1 MTVNW
6 TTNTPSATI
15 TSANNVN
22 TAAFDASY
30 NSNWDDVSQP
40 GTTQKLDG
48 IGGII
53 MYRGQWKTW
62 EGYNSVV
69 LNWAVK
75 INNSQRSIKWCE
87 LRQDQ
92 STGIWSMY
100 QEGIYT
106 PDSDTRWMGSIIMD
120 DNGSIGLSYMKSN
133 TTTSVFPGLYFTG
146 RRACDPLGEL
156 PITEVIVVE
165 GSGSQTGTN
174 RNGDYAHGC
183 LDPDGMTIWST
194 SEYMGGQSGFSAA
207 RTRVFSYQIEPCI
220 AAAVSIE
227 LVGTTNPIC
236 ANEAITLTAT
246 PAYGG
251 DSPQYE
257 WYINGNALN
266 LNEDNAVIVTPQN
279 GDIITCTMIS
289 NEPGLEGVMVTSNE
303 VVLEIATS
311 LEPQVSVTSAQEII
325 CEGEE
330 AMFIAIGTHLGSNPT
345 YQWFVDGTAVGSN
358 NDSLS
363 YTFTSAQNVTCT
375 VTSSL
380 SCASPAQIS
389 SEAFVATPQETLN
402 PEVTI
407 TASTDTIS
415 PGQSITF
422 TATAINAGS
431 SPAFQWYINGLVL
444 SGATASTYTS
454 NTIGNGQTIT
464 CRIVGQVPCSSV
476 TTVTSNGITIVVE
489 QPNSIIEWNNG
500 VEVLIYPNPSMGEVT
515 FKSIHAGTYYI
526 VNEAG
531 QLVQEVRLHNTN
543 NFEVK
548 INNLASG
555 SYLVAGQND
564 FGVVKERLIIVR

>member
-1 MTVNW
+1 
-6 TTNTPSATI
+6 
-15 TSANNVN
+15 
-22 TAAFDASY
+22 
-30 NSNWDDVSQP
+30 
-40 GTTQKLDG
+40 
-48 IGGII
+48 
-53 MYRGQWKTW
+53 
-62 EGYNSVV
+62 
-69 LNWAVK
+69 
-75 INNSQRSIKWCE
+75 
-87 LRQDQ
+87 
-92 STGIWSMY
+92 
-100 QEGIYT
+100 
-106 PDSDTRWMGSIIMD
+106 
-120 DNGSIGLSYMKSN
+120 
-133 TTTSVFPGLYFTG
+133 
-146 RRACDPLGEL
+146 
-156 PITEVIVVE
+156 
-165 GSGSQTGTN
+165 
-174 RNGDYAHGC
+174 
-183 LDPDGMTIWST
+183 
-194 SEYMGGQSGFSAA
+194 MGGQSGFSAA

-380 SCASPAQIS
+380 SCASPAQGS

-515 FKSIHAGTYYI
+515 FKSVHAGTYYI

-531 QLVQEVRLHNTN
+531 QLVQEVRLNNTN
-543 NFEVK
+543 NFEIK
-548 INNLASG
+548 INNLAAG
-555 SYLVAGQND
+555 TYVVAGQND
-564 FGVVKERLIIVR
+564 FGIVKERLVIVK